1 MNRLQKQQRVDR
13 LREEI
18 ASAQGMIVASYVGLS
33 VQETQQLRA
42 EVRKAGASLRV
53 VKNTLARLSLTG
65 TDMEVVNDQLVGPTM
80 LAFGEDPVAPAKALV
95 GFAKDSKERL
105 KIKAGVLGGKLL
117 NEQEVV
123 ALSKLPS
130 IDEMRAKLLGT
141 FNAPAQKFVRMLNA
155 PAQSFA
161 TVLKARMDKLEE
173 EGA

>member
-18 ASAQGMIVASYVGLS
+18 ANAQGMIVASYVGLS
-33 VQETQQLRA
+33 VSETQELRA

-53 VKNTLARLSLTG
+53 VKNTLARLSIAG
-65 TDMEVVNDQLVGPTM
+65 TDMAVIHDHLVGPSM
-80 LAFGEDPVAPAKALV
+80 LAFAEDPVAPAKALV
-95 GFAKDSKERL
+95 EFAKESKDRL
-105 KIKAGVLGGKLL
+105 VIKAGVLGGKLL
-117 NEQEVV
+117 TEQEVV

-141 FNAPAQKFVRMLNA
+141 LNAPAQTFVRMLNA